1 MTAALLTLL
10 VAFTLLW
17 LLSLALRDASIVD
30 ICWGPAFVLAASA
43 TLVTLDAIS
52 PRGATVT
59 ALLVLWAAR
68 LAFHLARRNLGHG
81 EDPRYAAW
89 RQQHGPRWWWR
100 SYLQVF
106 VLQAVIAWGVGW
118 PIHAALTSGAA
129 FPAPTDIIGI
139 GLVMTGLAMETEA
152 DRQLTAFRADPANRG
167 RVLDTGLWRY
177 SRHPNYFGDAVVW
190 WGFGALALASPGGWM
205 TLAGPAAMTF
215 LLMRVSGVT
224 LLERGMTDRRPDY
237 ARYIATTS
245 AFVPWPPRTAA
256 R

>member
-1 MTAALLTLL
+1 MTAPLLALLA
-10 VAFTLLW
+10 AFTVLW

-30 ICWGPAFVLAASA
+30 ICWGPAFLLAA
-43 TLVTLDAIS
+43 LVTLQSLETVS
-52 PRGATVT
+52 PRALTVT
-59 ALLVLWAAR
+59 GLVALWAAR
-68 LAFHLARRNLGHG
+68 LALHLGRRNIGHG

-89 RQQHGPRWWWR
+89 RAQHGRRWWWR

-118 PIHAALTSGAA
+118 PVHAALTSGAA
-129 FPAPTDIIGI
+129 FPALTD
-139 GLVMTGLAMETEA
+139 LLGLALVLGGLACETVA
-152 DRQLTAFRADPANRG
+152 DRQLTSFRANPANRG

-190 WGFGALALASPGGWM
+190 WGFGALALAAPGGWM
-205 TLAGPAAMTF
+205 TLVGPAAMTF

-224 LLERGMTDRRPDY
+224 LLERGITDRRPDY
-237 ARYIATTS
+237 ARYIAMTS
-245 AFVPWPPRTAA
+245 AFVPWPPR

>member
-1 MTAALLTLL
+1 MVATLLALLT
-10 VAFTLLW
+10 AFTLLW

-30 ICWGPAFVLAASA
+30 ICWGPAFLLAA
-43 TLVTLDAIS
+43 LVTLQ
-52 PRGATVT
+52 RLETVT
-59 ALLVLWAAR
+59 PRAVTVLLLVGLWAIR
-68 LAFHLARRNLGHG
+68 LAFHLGRRNIGHG

-89 RQQHGPRWWWR
+89 RAEHGRRWWWR

-118 PIHAALTSGAA
+118 PVHAAMASPAP
-129 FPAPTDIIGI
+129 FPAATDLLGIILVLS
-139 GLVMTGLAMETEA
+139 GLLCETVA
-152 DRQLTAFRADPANRG
+152 DWQLTAFRADPANRG

-190 WGFGALALASPGGWM
+190 WGFGALALAASGGWM
-205 TLAGPAAMTF
+205 TLVGPALMTF

-237 ARYIATTS
+237 ARYIARTS
-245 AFVPWPPRTAA
+245 AFVPWPPRG
-256 R
+256 